1 MWFSVPDPQV
11 PDSVAEAEDEAARA
25 EARAEAARAR
35 AARLREAAET
45 AEAKPARSRRRW
57 LRRPGRK
64 AIAIPAAIIL
74 GCASLGASGYM
85 LWQHHSVAHKRQLAP
100 EFAAAARD
108 GVTKLMSIDAHH
120 AKEDI
125 QRIIDASTG
134 ELKSQLEA
142 TSRVTIKQA
151 EDAKVVSKG
160 TAEAVAVESVN
171 DNSAIVLVA
180 AKTDVTDPDNT
191 KRPPALWR
199 LSVNI
204 ERDGNQL
211 KMSKVEF
218 LQ

>member
-1 MWFSVPDPQV
+1 MWFSVHDPEV

-35 AARLREAAET
+35 AARLREAAEAADT
-45 AEAKPARSRRRW
+45 KPARSRPRW

-64 AIAIPAAIIL
+64 AIAIPAAILL

-85 LWQHHSVAHKRQLAP
+85 LWQHRTIMHKRQLTP

-125 QRIIDASTG
+125 QGIIDASTG
-134 ELKSQLEA
+134 ELRSQVEA
-142 TSRVTIKQA
+142 TSRVMIKQA

-160 TAEAVAVESVN
+160 TVEAAAVQSVT
-171 DNSAIVLVA
+171 DNSAVVLVA
-180 AKTDVTDPDNT
+180 VKTDVTNPDNT

-204 ERDGNQL
+204 DRDGNQL